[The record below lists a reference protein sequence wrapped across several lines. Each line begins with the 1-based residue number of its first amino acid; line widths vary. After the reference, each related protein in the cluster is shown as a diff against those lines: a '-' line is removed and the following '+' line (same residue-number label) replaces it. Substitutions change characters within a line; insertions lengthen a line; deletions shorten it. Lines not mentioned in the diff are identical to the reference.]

1 MSKTKSRFN
10 DGLPEILSPM
20 YDIVFKQ
27 IFATSDD
34 LLKPFLKSVIGLSD
48 DELEQAVVIDPHL
61 YPEHADGKLGVM
73 DIKVLLR
80 SSKVIDVEMQ
90 KEKFVH
96 MRERIVYYSSGMV
109 RDQIKSG
116 DDYESIKRVI
126 TITITGHPLITED
139 NVYHHRYTLYDPKTR
154 SEFTDLIEVHI
165 LELPKL
171 PEKDDGSDL
180 WWWMKYIM
188 VERKEQLKMIA
199 EKGPIMAKASARLLE
214 ISEDEHTRHRL
225 ESYRRFEMDNRVM
238 LKEARTEG
246 REEGWAKGRDEEKT
260 NIAKAM
266 KSGGFDYSVI
276 AKITGLSVDDI
287 LRL

>member
-27 IFATSDD
+27 IFATRED
-34 LLKPFLKSVIGLSD
+34 LLRPFLKSVIGLSD
-48 DELEQAVVIDPHL
+48 DELEGLVVIDPHL

-73 DIKVLLR
+73 DIKVLLK

-90 KEKFVH
+90 QKKITH
-96 MRERIVYYSSGMV
+96 LRERILSYISGMV
-109 RDQIKSG
+109 REQIGSG
-116 DDYESIKRVI
+116 DDYECIKRVI
-126 TITITGHPLITED
+126 TITITGHPLIEGD
-139 NVYHHRYTLYDPKTR
+139 DVYHHRYTLYDPETR

-171 PEKDDGSDL
+171 PKKDDGSDL

-199 EKGPIMAKASARLLE
+199 EKGPIMAKAATRLLE

-238 LKEARTEG
+238 LKEAKAEG
-246 REEGWAKGRDEEKT
+246 REEGWAKGIEKGMAEEREKLIALIEKGVPLDEIK
-260 NIAKAM
+260 KM
-266 KSGGFDYSVI
+266 
-276 AKITGLSVDDI
+276 L
-287 LRL
+287 LQ

>member
-27 IFATSDD
+27 IFAKRED
-34 LLKPFLKSVIGLSD
+34 LLRPFLKSVIGLSD
-48 DELEQAVVIDPHL
+48 DELEGLVVIDPHL
-61 YPEHADGKLGVM
+61 YSEHEGGKLGVM
-73 DIKVLLR
+73 DIKVLLK

-90 KEKFVH
+90 KEKFAH
-96 MRERIVYYSSGMV
+96 MRERIVYYFSGMV

-116 DDYESIKRVI
+116 DDYECIKRVI
-126 TITITGHPLITED
+126 TITITGHPLIEED

-171 PEKDDGSDL
+171 PKKDDGSDL

-188 VERKEQLKMIA
+188 VEKKEQLKMIA
-199 EKGPIMAKASARLLE
+199 EKGPIMAKAATRLLE

-238 LKEARTEG
+238 LKEAKAEG
-246 REEGWAKGRDEEKT
+246 KNEGTAEV
-260 NIAKAM
+260 AVSM
-266 KSGGFDYSVI
+266 KNEGMPFDVI
-276 AKITGLSVDDI
+276 ARLTKLSVQEI
-287 LRL
+287 EKL